1 MVLQQRVYA
10 TGNPAPSTRTVNSAS
25 SRGGGEREPWVG
37 RSQKDF
43 LEQHI
48 LRRREAEVGLP
59 KTIQTENKIALDQRL
74 SKVIIFKTQK
84 ISLSLSFLQV
94 KRLSFWSETSQYFD
108 KVAKNAERW
117 VASPELFLL

>member
-10 TGNPAPSTRTVNSAS
+10 TGNPAPSTRTINSAS

-59 KTIQTENKIALDQRL
+59 KTSFLAQKLL
-74 SKVIIFKTQK
+74 VIIFKTLK
-84 ISLSLSFLQV
+84 DKRPHLSFIYIFSAGEEV
-94 KRLSFWSETSQYFD
+94 K
-108 KVAKNAERW
+108 
-117 VASPELFLL
+117 LLV

>member
-10 TGNPAPSTRTVNSAS
+10 TGNSAPSTRTVNSAS
-25 SRGGGEREPWVG
+25 SRGPGEREPFVG

-48 LRRREAEVGLP
+48 LRRREAEVGLSDI
-59 KTIQTENKIALDQRL
+59 IQTET
-74 SKVIIFKTQK
+74 F
-84 ISLSLSFLQV
+84 FPLQV

-108 KVAKNAERW
+108 KVAKNAERC
-117 VASPELFLL
+117 VC

>member
-10 TGNPAPSTRTVNSAS
+10 TGNSAPSTRTVNSAS
-25 SRGGGEREPWVG
+25 SRGPGEREPFVG

-48 LRRREAEVGLP
+48 LRRREAEVGLSDNS
-59 KTIQTENKIALDQRL
+59 QTET
-74 SKVIIFKTQK
+74 S
-84 ISLSLSFLQV
+84 SQV

-108 KVAKNAERW
+108 KVAKNAERC
-117 VASPELFLL
+117 VC

>member
-10 TGNPAPSTRTVNSAS
+10 TGNSAPSTRTVNSAS
-25 SRGGGEREPWVG
+25 SSRGGVEREAWVG

-48 LRRREAEVGLP
+48 LRRREAEVGVAIGVS
-59 KTIQTENKIALDQRL
+59 KTRAEKIKRPP
-74 SKVIIFKTQK
+74 
-84 ISLSLSFLQV
+84 SLSLFFLQV

-117 VASPELFLL
+117 VFNLALLLSFCY

>member
-59 KTIQTENKIALDQRL
+59 NTIQTEKYICSRSDLAQRL
-74 SKVIIFKTQK
+74 LVIIFKTQK
-84 ISLSLSFLQV
+84 IKDHPVFL
-94 KRLSFWSETSQYFD
+94 
-108 KVAKNAERW
+108 
-117 VASPELFLL
+117 